1 MWYNSFGKVVVVI
14 VLCFVLLLG
23 VAFGL
28 LVFSQYYNLNDNT
41 NATINTTLTNQTTNL
56 SISYVA
62 PDADDDPYLGHV
74 DAPVEIIAFEDFQCP
89 FCQAAEP
96 ILEAVYQQYPNDI
109 KVVYRDFPLYTI
121 HDQAIAAAQ
130 AGECADEQGKFWA
143 WHDEAFL
150 NQSALAT
157 APAVFSTWAETA
169 GLDVTAFAACVVE
182 ERYAAEVQKDLD
194 EGFLAGVSATPT
206 FFINGQRVLGI
217 QSESQWIE
225 LIEAALLK

>member
-96 ILEAVYQQYPNDI
+96 ILAAVYQQYPNDI

-169 GLDVTAFAACVVE
+169 GLDVTAFATCVAE

-206 FFINGQRVLGI
+206 FFVNGQRVLGI